1 MTSTQKSAALSKYR
15 QLQERYSQ
23 LCAAVRDHGDRHRH
37 ALEVVWDAR
46 ARLSMLSVNRGRN
59 ALYRTGN
66 DAERYVIEQ
75 QRVVDDAQ
83 AEAERLRLEG
93 EALQVRASEASAVAV
108 KCRDHLRGL
117 GIPWQELGE

>member
-1 MTSTQKSAALSKYR
+1 MTSAQKTQALVKYR
-15 QLQERYSQ
+15 RLQEHYSQ
-23 LCAAVRDHGDRHRH
+23 LCAAARDHGDRHRH

-46 ARLSMLSVNRGRN
+46 ARLSSLTINRGRS
-59 ALYRTGN
+59 AAYRTGY
-66 DAERYVIEQ
+66 DAERYVTEQ

-117 GIPWQELGE
+117 DIPWQELE

>member
-1 MTSTQKSAALSKYR
+1 MTNAQKTQALAKYR
-15 QLQERYSQ
+15 RLQEHYSQ
-23 LCAAVRDHGDRHRH
+23 LCAAVRDHSERHRQ
-37 ALEVVWDAR
+37 ALEIVWNAR
-46 ARLSMLSVNRGRN
+46 ARLDLLTINRGRS
-59 ALYRTGN
+59 AVYRTGN

-93 EALQVRASEASAVAV
+93 EALRDRANEASAVAV

-117 GIPWQELGE
+117 DIPWQELE